1 MRHIRLT
8 SLVFALALLA
18 AVLTGCG
25 STGVGDI
32 LGGGSSSGGSTSGG
46 SSTGGTYDD
55 RYDTAGNVRGTVE
68 RVDTVD
74 RRIIVD
80 REGTYD
86 SRNNL
91 RNGNEDDRVSLYYDD
106 RTTVQ
111 YQGKTFRPQDLE
123 AGDRILA
130 DVNETGGRLVVEDI
144 EVLQDVSSNGS
155 TPGYDNQVRT
165 SDVRGTI
172 SYIDTRERTLEI
184 QTSGYSSNFSSGSTG
199 SYGSNGSTGRSG
211 VVLVH
216 YDANTAVEY
225 QGRSY
230 KPENL
235 ERGDEVQVET
245 REVGG
250 RLMAEEILVVRDAQG
265 R

>member
-8 SLVFALALLA
+8 SLVFALAILA

-91 RNGNEDDRVSLYYDD
+91 RNGNEDDTVSLYYDD

-155 TPGYDNQVRT
+155 NGSTPGYDDQVRT

-184 QTSGYSSNFSSGSTG
+184 QTSGSSSNFSSGSTG
-199 SYGSNGSTGRSG
+199 SSTGRSG

-235 ERGDEVQVET
+235 ERGDEVEVEI
-245 REVGG
+245 RDVGG

>member
-8 SLVFALALLA
+8 SLVFALAILA

-32 LGGGSSSGGSTSGG
+32 LGGGSSSGGS
-46 SSTGGTYDD
+46 STGGTYDD
-55 RYDTAGNVRGTVE
+55 RYDTVDNVRGTVE
-68 RVDTVD
+68 RVDTVN

-91 RNGNEDDRVSLYYDD
+91 RNGNEDDTVVLYYDD
-106 RTTVQ
+106 RTTVAH
-111 YQGKTFRPQDLE
+111 QGKTYRPQDLE
-123 AGDRILA
+123 PGDRILA

-144 EVLQDVSSNGS
+144 EVLQDVSSNSS
-155 TPGYDNQVRT
+155 TGYDDQVRT
-165 SDVRGTI
+165 SDLRGTI

-184 QTSGYSSNFSSGSTG
+184 QTSGSSNFSSGSTG
-199 SYGSNGSTGRSG
+199 SYGSTGRSG

-216 YDANTAVEY
+216 YDANTTVEY

-235 ERGDEVQVET
+235 ERGDEVEVET
-245 REVGG
+245 RDVGG